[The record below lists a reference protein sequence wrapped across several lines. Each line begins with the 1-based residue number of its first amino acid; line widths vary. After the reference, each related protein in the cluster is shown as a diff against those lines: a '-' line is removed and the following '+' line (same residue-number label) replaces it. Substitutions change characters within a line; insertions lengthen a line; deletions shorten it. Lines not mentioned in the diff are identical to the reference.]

1 MNREQ
6 VFEVLKLLNDAYPN
20 FDFDQYKI
28 NTWAKLLNDQ
38 NPAIVMQNAE
48 KYALENKFPPS
59 LSDLR
64 ETRLESF
71 TNTFLEKRKNW
82 ESEALGYQPRS

>member
-20 FDFDQYKI
+20 FTLDQSRI
-28 NTWAKLLNDQ
+28 NNWTRLLRDQ
-38 NPAIVMQNAE
+38 NPETIMRNAE
-48 KYALENKFPPS
+48 RYALENKFPPS
-59 LSDLR
+59 IYDLR

-71 TNTFLEKRKNW
+71 TNDFLEKRKDW
-82 ESEALGYQPRS
+82 ESEAVGFKPRS